1 MTDMLEYPIAI
12 ATPVRAASDRPA
24 RRNRWWF
31 GICAL
36 TLIVASDYKLR
47 VRDPNNAFRGK
58 IDGLVLAELALYG
71 IVGLYLVLAHGRP
84 PRIRR
89 TPPHLYLGCFF
100 VGLMVLS
107 VTYSAYPQYALVR
120 AGQMCVLLGLT
131 MVAARKATRADLHWF
146 AHGYIAL
153 IAVSV
158 VYGVFVHSTPI
169 TKLQAGRFTWLAIHP
184 TVSGV
189 LTGLATL
196 LAAGYLAAKPRSRP
210 GPVWS
215 RAAYASALV
224 IVGGGALASQTR
236 GAVAGCL
243 VGIVVLLLALRGGR
257 AIIELQVILIVVG
270 IAVAL
275 LAGGHVVAYFARGET
290 SAQISTLNSRTEVWD
305 TARAAIAHK
314 PMFGYGVTS
323 SRGLFYDTLNLGG
336 GHNAAVNVFVELGM
350 VGLAAWLALLVA
362 LVFGI
367 RRIPIRAFPGL
378 RVDRALLL
386 GVITFLLIDGVFYEG
401 LGATTNVAST
411 WFFVCIAWLSVARRD
426 AEDDTPGEPAELR
439 VNGVPQ

>member
-1 MTDMLEYPIAI
+1 
-12 ATPVRAASDRPA
+12 
-24 RRNRWWF
+24 
-31 GICAL
+31 
-36 TLIVASDYKLR
+36 
-47 VRDPNNAFRGK
+47 
-58 IDGLVLAELALYG
+58 
-71 IVGLYLVLAHGRP
+71 

-131 MVAARKATRADLHWF
+131 MVAAHKATRADLHWF

-189 LTGLATL
+189 LTGLAAL

-224 IVGGGALASQTR
+224 IVGRGALASQTR

-257 AIIELQVILIVVG
+257 AIIELQVILVVVG

-275 LAGGHVVAYFARGET
+275 LAGGRVVDYFARGET
-290 SAQISTLNSRTEVWD
+290 SAQISTLNSRTEVWA
-305 TARAAIAHK
+305 TARTAIAHK
-314 PMFGYGVTS
+314 PMFGYGVTA

-350 VGLAAWLALLVA
+350 VGLAAWLALLIA

-367 RRIPIRAFPGL
+367 RRIPIKAFPGL

-426 AEDDTPGEPAELR
+426 TGDETPGEPAKLR